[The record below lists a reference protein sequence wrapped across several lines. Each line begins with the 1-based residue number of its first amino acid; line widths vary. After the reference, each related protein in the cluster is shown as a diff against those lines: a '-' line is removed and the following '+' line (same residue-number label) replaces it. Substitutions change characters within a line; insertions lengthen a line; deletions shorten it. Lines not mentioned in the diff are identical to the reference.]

1 MNSGPTG
8 RPYRDL
14 SDEGRPF
21 GALGRVADRKPR
33 ALLLADIG
41 LARWAEEPNC
51 RGNGSVSFG
60 AEAPHSRD
68 IAHYLSEISN
78 LKLSRLGPKPLI
90 RATVAHVAPVC

>member
-68 IAHYLSEISN
+68 CRACRSDMLIAGNSIANQELH
-78 LKLSRLGPKPLI
+78 KT
-90 RATVAHVAPVC
+90 A